1 MTTSA
6 SPYISH
12 CAAAHHT
19 SQTTKHRGQSHAV
32 ILYGFKK
39 LLKLQPVFQSLM
51 CQFSCS
57 FQNSR
62 EEFVGV
68 MKTNDHRTCRWI
80 QCLFGKQG
88 AECCMTNAH
97 RLWCRNK
104 HQLACVSAICCY
116 QHHVRKVQYWW
127 MYYNLTDTQI
137 REWYK
142 TDITL
147 CFFFL

>member
-1 MTTSA
+1 MASSA

-19 SQTTKHRGQSHAV
+19 SQTTKHRGHSHAV
-32 ILYGFKK
+32 ILYGLKNCWNYSQSSRVWCVSFHVVFRIQENNLFKWIRPQD
-39 LLKLQPVFQSLM
+39 LQ
-51 CQFSCS
+51 
-57 FQNSR
+57 
-62 EEFVGV
+62 
-68 MKTNDHRTCRWI
+68 MK

-116 QHHVRKVQYWW
+116 QHHVRKVQCWW
-127 MYYNLTDTQI
+127 TFYNLMDTQI